1 MNVLAVIPARGGSK
15 GIPRKNVRLMNGK
28 PLIAYAICNANNC
41 PAITD
46 VVVSSDDDEI
56 LTIGKKYGA
65 YPLRRSE
72 KLAQDAVTLDPVIY
86 DAVVQMEEK
95 KGIRY
100 DIVITLQPT
109 SPLLTSDTLN
119 KAINSF
125 FVSEFDTFISAT
137 NQPHLSWS
145 KNENGFFPLYKKRL
159 NRQQLEPNYLEA
171 GAFFISRREFVT
183 ENSRI
188 GKKVSVYEIPVQ
200 EAVDIDT
207 INDWL
212 VCENFLKRKRIL
224 MRVDGTLKTGL
235 ERVRHC
241 LTLAYNLFGHDVVF
255 VTKEDCLQGLEL
267 IKASNFPIKTISCD
281 DDFFVYLDEN
291 KFDVIVNNCLDTTVE
306 YIKAL
311 KQYCDRVVT
320 IDDMGDGAMYADI
333 VINPLCCEN
342 DTNKKNVYCGEEYI
356 CLRDEFA
363 MAKVKPFSEEVT
375 NVLVLFGGT
384 DPSGLNRKV
393 YDIACAASE
402 KYPNI
407 RFNFVPGI
415 GYDCEE
421 NGLCSN
427 EEKNIFV
434 VQNVNYVSEYI
445 EKADIAITSQGRT
458 VYEIAS
464 LGVPGIVLAQN
475 ERELTHSFAQ
485 MKNGFFNLGLG
496 ADVKDQTLLKTFEL
510 LVESDLLRS
519 EMRNAMLSHDFTG
532 GVKKEIQLIIGE

>member
-28 PLIAYAICNANNC
+28 PLIAYAISNANNC

-46 VVVSSDDDEI
+46 VVVSSDDEEI

-86 DAVVQMEEK
+86 DAVIQMEQ
-95 KGIRY
+95 INHINY
-100 DIVITLQPT
+100 DVVITLQPT
-109 SPLLTSDTLN
+109 SPLLTASTLN

-125 FVSEFDTFISAT
+125 FVSEYDTFISAT

-212 VCENFLKRKRIL
+212 VCENFLKRKRIA
-224 MRVDGTLKTGL
+224 MRVDGTIKTGL

-255 VTKEDCLQGLEL
+255 VTKETCNQGLKL
-267 IKASNFPIKTISCD
+267 IQSSNFPIKTITCD
-281 DDFFVYLDEN
+281 NDFFAYLNEN
-291 KFDVIVNNCLDTTVE
+291 KFDIVVNNCLDTTAG
-306 YIKAL
+306 YIKTL
-311 KQYCDRVVT
+311 KSYCDRVIT
-320 IDDMGDGAMYADI
+320 IDDMGEGAMYADI
-333 VINPLCCEN
+333 VINPLSADDAN
-342 DTNKKNVYCGEEYI
+342 RKNVYCGEKYI
-356 CLRDEFA
+356 CLRDEFSI
-363 MAKVKPFSEEVT
+363 AKVKPFSEEVK
-375 NVLVLFGGT
+375 NVLVIFGGT
-384 DPSGLNRKV
+384 DQSNLTKRV
-393 YDIACAASE
+393 YDMACSLNS

-407 RFNFVPGI
+407 TFNFVPGL
-415 GYDCEE
+415 GYDCKA
-421 NGLCSN
+421 NGVDTKES
-427 EEKNIFV
+427 KNIFV
-434 VQNVNYVSEYI
+434 IENSNYISEYI
-445 EKADIAITSQGRT
+445 EMADIAITSQGRT
-458 VYEIAS
+458 VYELAS
-464 LGVPGIVLAQN
+464 LGVPSIVLAQN
-475 ERELTHSFAQ
+475 EREMSHSFAQ
-485 MKNGFFNLGLG
+485 MRNGFFNLGLG
-496 ADVKDQTLLKTFEL
+496 ADVKDQTLLKTFDL
-510 LVESDLLRS
+510 LVESDLLRN
-519 EMRNAMLSHDFTG
+519 EMRQAMLKHDFSG
-532 GVKKEIQLIIGE
+532 GVKREIQLIIGD

>member
-15 GIPRKNVRLMNGK
+15 GIPRKNVRLMHGK

-65 YPLRRSE
+65 YPLRRSD

-86 DAVVQMEEK
+86 DAVVKMEEINNIK
-95 KGIRY
+95 Y
-100 DIVITLQPT
+100 DVVITLQPT

-119 KAINSF
+119 EAINSF
-125 FVSEFDTFISAT
+125 FTSEYDTFISAT

-188 GKKVSVYEIPVQ
+188 GDKVSVYEIPVQ

-212 VCENFLKRKRIL
+212 ICESILKRKRII
-224 MRVDGTLKTGL
+224 MRVDGTVRTGL
-235 ERVRHC
+235 DRVRFC

-255 VTKEDCLQGLEL
+255 VTNENCTEGLEL
-267 IKASNFPIKTISCD
+267 IQSSNFPIKTITCD
-281 DDFFVYLDEN
+281 EDFFEYLANN
-291 KFDVIVNNCLDTTVE
+291 KFDIVVNNCFDTTCE
-306 YIKAL
+306 YIKTL

-320 IDDMGDGAMYADI
+320 IDDIGEGSTFADV
-333 VINPLCCEN
+333 VINPLSDDHSN
-342 DTNKKNVYCGEEYI
+342 RKNVYSGEKYV
-356 CLRDEFA
+356 CLRDEFSI
-363 MAKVKPFSEEVT
+363 AKVKPFSKEVK
-375 NVLVLFGGT
+375 NVLVFFGGT
-384 DPSGLNRKV
+384 DQLNLTERIYKM
-393 YDIACAASE
+393 ICLLNS
-402 KYPNI
+402 KYQDI
-407 RFNFVPGI
+407 RFNFILGL
-415 GYDCEE
+415 GYNCQS
-421 NGLCSN
+421 NIVSTN

-434 VQNVNYVSEYI
+434 ISNANYVSEYI
-445 EKADIAITSQGRT
+445 EKADLAITSQGRT
-458 VYEIAS
+458 VYELAS
-464 LGVPGIVLAQN
+464 LGVPAIVLAQN
-475 ERELTHSFAQ
+475 EREQLHSFAQ
-485 MKNGFFNLGLG
+485 MENGFFNLGLG
-496 ADVKDQTLLKTFEL
+496 TNVNDQTLLKTFDL
-510 LVESDLLRS
+510 LVESDLLRQ
-519 EMRNAMLSHDFTG
+519 EMRQLMLKHDFSN
-532 GVKKEIQLIIGE
+532 GVKRVIKLIVDD

>member
-15 GIPRKNVRLMNGK
+15 GIPRKNVRLMHGK

-65 YPLRRSE
+65 YPLRRSD

-86 DAVVQMEEK
+86 DAVVKMEEINDIK
-95 KGIRY
+95 Y
-100 DIVITLQPT
+100 DVVITLQPT

-125 FVSEFDTFISAT
+125 FTSEYDTFISAT

-188 GKKVSVYEIPVQ
+188 GEKVSVYEIPVQ

-212 VCENFLKRKRIL
+212 VCESILKRKRII
-224 MRVDGTLKTGL
+224 MRVDGTVRTGL
-235 ERVRHC
+235 DRVRFC

-255 VTKEDCLQGLEL
+255 VTNENCTEGLEL
-267 IKASNFPIKTISCD
+267 IRSSNFPIKTITCNE
-281 DDFFVYLDEN
+281 DFFDFLTN
-291 KFDVIVNNCLDTTVE
+291 NRFDVIVNNCLDTTCE
-306 YIKAL
+306 YIKTL
-311 KQYCDRVVT
+311 KAHCDHVVT
-320 IDDMGDGAMYADI
+320 IDDIGEGSIYADI
-333 VINPLCCEN
+333 VINPLSDDHLN
-342 DTNKKNVYCGEEYI
+342 RKNVYSGEKYV
-356 CLRDEFA
+356 CLRDEFSI
-363 MAKVKPFSEEVT
+363 AKVKPFSKEVK
-375 NVLVLFGGT
+375 NVLVFFGGS
-384 DPSGLNRKV
+384 DQLNLTERV
-393 YDIACAASE
+393 YNIACLLNS
-402 KYPNI
+402 KYPDI
-407 RFNFVPGI
+407 RFNFILGL
-415 GYDCEE
+415 GYNCQS
-421 NGLCSN
+421 NIVSTN
-427 EEKNIFV
+427 EEKNIYV
-434 VQNVNYVSEYI
+434 ISNANYVSEYI
-445 EKADIAITSQGRT
+445 EKADLAITSQGRT
-458 VYEIAS
+458 VYELAS
-464 LGVPGIVLAQN
+464 LGVPAIVLAQN
-475 ERELTHSFAQ
+475 EREQLHSFAQ

-496 ADVKDQTLLKTFEL
+496 TDVNDQTLLKTFDL
-510 LVESDLLRS
+510 LVESDSIRQ
-519 EMRNAMLSHDFTG
+519 EMRQLMLEHDFSN
-532 GVKKEIQLIIGE
+532 GVKRVIKLIIDD